1 MCVYEKL
8 LCSGRWLGCR
18 DWPGPGGAA
27 RNHFRTAGKAARDRP
42 TNEGGASSRRPWGD
56 YVYSRP
62 RYEKLELRIELRATY
77 QNPYDPDQLDLW
89 AEFTAP
95 SGKVWKIWGFYNPSS
110 WSALWMVRFTPV
122 ETGTWHYVVKV
133 KDHEGIAESAVA
145 YHSTTWLP
153 TGSSSHGAISFNR
166 VRRREERLAKA
177 ASL

>member
-1 MCVYEKL
+1 M
-8 LCSGRWLGCR
+8 SI
-18 DWPGPGGAA
+18 PG
-27 RNHFRTAGKAARDRP
+27 
-42 TNEGGASSRRPWGD
+42 
-56 YVYSRP
+56 P

-110 WSALWMVRFTPV
+110 WSALLMVRFTPV

-145 YHSTTWLP
+145 YHSPPGCQPDPAATGNKLQSRP
-153 TGSSSHGAISFNR
+153 TERGAISESR
-166 VRRREERLAKA
+166 VVMTP
-177 ASL
+177 